1 MSTVRFSLVT
11 YATKSLV
18 VEAWERVVSELFA
31 GRQASKANRISR
43 LYETRWESELKRL
56 QLEVHF
62 VCNNAI
68 SQLIPL
74 AGRYEQRLLDTVLS
88 AYTVYAPD
96 EAESVFNEGNKA
108 IEDISGHVTGIW
120 YNADRMREANR
131 QVDEQKDMHLKAVM
145 YHNSV
150 KPYMDTMRYHI
161 DQLKAILQIA

>member
-1 MSTVRFSLVT
+1 MSTLRFSLVT

-18 VEAWERVVSELFA
+18 VEAWERLVFELFA
-31 GRQASKANRISR
+31 GRQVAKANRISR

-56 QLEVHF
+56 QSEVNS

-68 SQLIPL
+68 SQLLPM

-88 AYTVYAPD
+88 AYTVYAPE
-96 EAESVFNEGNKA
+96 EAESVYAEGNRA
-108 IEDISGHVTGIW
+108 IEDISGHITGIR
-120 YNADRMREANR
+120 YNAHMMQEANR
-131 QVDEQKDMHLKAVM
+131 QVYEQQDMHAKAVL

-161 DQLKAILQIA
+161 DQLKAILRIA